1 MSQHFFQIADA
12 LQFLAAASRTPA
24 QHFVGLAAVVTAV
37 TACDAAA
44 EPKAKADGDRSCRQN
59 RGEALAPDLARTL
72 RPARAKC
79 GSGLRS
85 RNHGLRSTSMGYA
98 AVVLRVT

>member
-44 EPKAKADGDRSCRQN
+44 EPKAKADGDRSSW
-59 RGEALAPDLARTL
+59 RGAGT
-72 RPARAKC
+72 
-79 GSGLRS
+79 GSGA
-85 RNHGLRSTSMGYA
+85 HIATSA
-98 AVVLRVT
+98 RKVRFRVT